1 MEFGGPSNFE
11 NAKTAGPPTI
21 VLRRWWFLHW
31 ARGLES
37 WVRSQSPQLM
47 EDFEWKNL
55 LETYRN
61 EWFRGIPRL
70 GNLYLLTWHSA
81 IFFQVIRRLW
91 RYRDD
96 LCIYF
101 SMPIHQRFEEGPE
114 VDFCD
119 GLLMFTCLKVRWW
132 SLVGGDWNHGI
143 LWLSR
148 NNWECRHPNW
158 RTHSIIFQRGRYT
171 TNQIPIDTMNQ

>member
-1 MEFGGPSNFE
+1 MVIVFHSKLLVFKWNLEDH
-11 NAKTAGPPTI
+11 PTSKMRKPLVLQV
-21 VLRRWWFLHW
+21 VLRWWWFLHW

-55 LETYRN
+55 LETYQN
-61 EWFRGIPRL
+61 EWFRGSPRL
-70 GNLYLLTWHSA
+70 GNLYLLTWHIA
-81 IFFQVIRRLW
+81 IFFQVIRRLR

-96 LCIYF
+96 LCMYF

-143 LWLSR
+143 FWF
-148 NNWECRHPNW
+148 
-158 RTHSIIFQRGRYT
+158 SIQLGIS
-171 TNQIPIDTMNQ
+171 